1 VTVGFMLPIDRALL
15 VSEWPDYNCSR
26 EPCPTCQETHVRG
39 HRPDCAHDLALSE
52 RGYPDQESRDR
63 ARALLKQAEG
73 ATGAGGGIEPVFR
86 CTPEGAAAFGKVL
99 ALGEPFVPP
108 PGAFGSQ
115 RFTAPRPVVEHCMG
129 NDCSDKVACE
139 CMCPKCCPP
148 V

>member
-1 VTVGFMLPIDRALL
+1 VLALPVTVGFMLPIDRALL
-15 VSEWPDYNCSR
+15 VSEFAGSDHGEAC
-26 EPCPTCQETHVRG
+26 CPSCRSYVNSTPVHL
-39 HRPDCAHDLALSE
+39 PDCAHDLALSE

-73 ATGAGGGIEPVFR
+73 ATIPPPPEPVFSAARWRPR
-86 CTPEGAAAFGKVL
+86 CMSFAEAAAFR
-99 ALGEPFVPP
+99 P
-108 PGAFGSQ
+108 Q